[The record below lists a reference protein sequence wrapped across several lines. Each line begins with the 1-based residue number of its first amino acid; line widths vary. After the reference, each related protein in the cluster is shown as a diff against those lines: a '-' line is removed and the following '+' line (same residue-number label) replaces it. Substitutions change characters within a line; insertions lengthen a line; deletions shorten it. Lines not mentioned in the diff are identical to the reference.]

1 MMLRIHGLGR
11 SLSIGAVLTGISLV
25 AIKLLLPGS
34 DSARALLAATAA
46 GVAGGTA
53 AGLLLHSI
61 SGQAREMRAR
71 VDSLLHV
78 GREGPGDAG
87 GDEMDALAASLEL
100 ASRQVRVVVETLRR
114 ESSRLESILGSMVE
128 GVVAVDSLLR
138 ITFVNRAFGELMG
151 VPLPVAPGTPLV
163 QVVRDHALLGMFTS
177 VVSAAEPL
185 QKRLMLSAAGAR
197 SFDVQVAP
205 LAGDPQRGAIAM
217 LYDITELERLERI
230 RKDFVANVSHELRTP
245 LTAISGYSETLLE
258 GALEDSVNG
267 RKFVEIILAKAR
279 QLNSIAT
286 DLLVLSSLES
296 GKPPAAEPVS
306 LRGSIESALRTVEP
320 AARSR
325 GVSVVLGR
333 MDDLSVVGHDVR
345 LEQVFVNLLENA
357 IKFNRPDGE
366 VRVEIARDAERAVVR
381 VQDTGIGIP
390 SRDLPRIFER
400 FYRVD
405 KARSRST
412 GGTGLG
418 LAIVK
423 HAVEQMGGSVGV
435 QSDLGH
441 GSVFTVSFPADEAG
455 SHAFVP
461 IASGS
466 GDPKARRGDPDAGSV
481 VAS

>member
-1 MMLRIHGLGR
+1 MLRIHGLGR
-11 SLSIGAVLTGISLV
+11 GILTGAVLTTVSLA

-34 DSARALLAATAA
+34 DSLRSLLASAAA
-46 GVAGGTA
+46 GLTGGAAAGIFFHSVSRRARDMRERVDGLLSSGSTPSGTA
-53 AGLLLHSI
+53 A
-61 SGQAREMRAR
+61 R
-71 VDSLLHV
+71 
-78 GREGPGDAG
+78 
-87 GDEMDALAASLEL
+87 DEMAALAESLEL
-100 ASRQVRVVVETLRR
+100 AARQVRVVVETLQR

-128 GVVAVDSLLR
+128 GVVAVDSLQR
-138 ITFVNRAFGELMG
+138 ITFVNRAFTELMA

-177 VVSAAEPL
+177 VVSAGEPL
-185 QKRLMLSAAGAR
+185 QRKLVLAAAGAR
-197 SFDVQVAP
+197 SFEVQVAP

-217 LYDITELERLERI
+217 LYDITELERLERV

-245 LTAISGYSETLLE
+245 LTAVSGYAETLLE
-258 GALEDSVNG
+258 GALEDTANG

-286 DLLVLSSLES
+286 DLLILSSLEG
-296 GKPPAAEPVS
+296 GKPPEAEPVS
-306 LRGSIESALRTVEP
+306 LRESLESALRTVEP

-325 GVSVVLGR
+325 GVRIVSGR
-333 MDDLSVVGHDVR
+333 MEDLSVLGYDVR

-357 IKFNRPDGE
+357 VKFNRPEGE
-366 VRVEIARDAERAVVR
+366 VRVEIVRDAGHAVVR
-381 VQDTGIGIP
+381 VQDTGLGIP

-405 KARSRST
+405 KARSRAT

-423 HAVEQMGGSVGV
+423 HAVEQMGGSVSV
-435 QSDLGH
+435 KSDLGH
-441 GSVFTVSFPADEAG
+441 GSVFTVSLPESETPAGMNA
-455 SHAFVP
+455 A
-461 IASGS
+461 
-466 GDPKARRGDPDAGSV
+466 